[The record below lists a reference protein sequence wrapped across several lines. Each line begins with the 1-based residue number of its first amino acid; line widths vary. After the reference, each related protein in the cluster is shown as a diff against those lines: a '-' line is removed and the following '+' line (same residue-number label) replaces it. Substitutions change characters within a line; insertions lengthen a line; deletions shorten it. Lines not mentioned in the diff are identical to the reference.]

1 MELANTLCDEI
12 FYVEAVMVKVP
23 VFKGSCTAIV
33 TPFNEHGVDYERLK
47 KNLEFQYENGTSA
60 IVVCGTTG
68 ENATHTPNEHD
79 ELVRVTV
86 RTVNGR
92 MKVIA
97 GIGSNNTEN
106 ALRAAEN
113 AKYSGADAVLMV
125 TPYYN
130 KTTQKGLVEHFSYVA
145 DRVDIPMILYNVPC
159 RTGIGITAD
168 TCKVLSQHP
177 NINGIKEASGDIALA
192 AKIRSLC
199 GDDLY
204 IWSGND
210 DCTIPLMSL
219 GALGVISVASNI
231 VPGAVAKLCAL
242 CLEGS
247 YAEATELYAKYA
259 SLFSALFIETN
270 PIPVKAALKM
280 MGMDSGILR
289 LPLTEISQESFET
302 LLKAMRDAGI
312 NV

>member
-33 TPFNEHGVDYERLK
+33 TPFSEHGVDYERLK

-60 IVVCGTTG
+60 VVVCGTTG

-130 KTTQKGLVEHFSYVA
+130 KTTQKGLIEHFSYVA
-145 DRVDIPMILYNVPC
+145 DRVDIPMILYNVPS
-159 RTGIGITAD
+159 RTGIGISAD
-168 TCKVLSQHP
+168 TCKALSQHP

-270 PIPVKAALKM
+270 PIPVKAAMKM

-289 LPLTEISQESFET
+289 LPLTEIGQ
-302 LLKAMRDAGI
+302 
-312 NV
+312 

>member
-33 TPFNEHGVDYERLK
+33 TPFSEHGVDYERLK

-60 IVVCGTTG
+60 VVVCGTTG

-145 DRVDIPMILYNVPC
+145 DRVDIPMILYNVPS
-159 RTGIGITAD
+159 RTGIGISAD
-168 TCKVLSQHP
+168 TCKALSQHP

-242 CLEGS
+242 CLEGC

>member
-1 MELANTLCDEI
+1 
-12 FYVEAVMVKVP
+12 MVKVP

-33 TPFNEHGVDYERLK
+33 TPFSEHGVDYERLK

-60 IVVCGTTG
+60 VVVCGTTG

-130 KTTQKGLVEHFSYVA
+130 KTTQKGLIEHFSYVA
-145 DRVDIPMILYNVPC
+145 DRVDIPMILYNVPS
-159 RTGIGITAD
+159 RTGIGISAD
-168 TCKVLSQHP
+168 TCKALSQHP

-259 SLFSALFIETN
+259 SLLSALFIETN

>member
-1 MELANTLCDEI
+1 
-12 FYVEAVMVKVP
+12 MVKVP

-130 KTTQKGLVEHFSYVA
+130 KTTQKGLIEHFSYVA
-145 DRVDIPMILYNVPC
+145 DRVDIPMILYNVPS

-177 NINGIKEASGDIALA
+177 NINGIKEASGDISLA

-259 SLFSALFIETN
+259 SLFSSLFIETN
-270 PIPVKAALKM
+270 PIPVKAAMKM

>member
-1 MELANTLCDEI
+1 
-12 FYVEAVMVKVP
+12 MVKVP
-23 VFKGSCTAIV
+23 VFRGSCTAIV
-33 TPFNEHGVDYERLK
+33 TPFTEHGVDYERLK

-97 GIGSNNTEN
+97 GIGSNNTAN
-106 ALRAAEN
+106 ALRAAED

-145 DRVDIPMILYNVPC
+145 DRVDIPMILYNVPS
-159 RTGIGITAD
+159 RTGIGMTAD

-192 AKIRSLC
+192 AKIRSMC

-289 LPLTEISQESFET
+289 LPLTDISQESFET

-312 NV
+312 SV

>member
-1 MELANTLCDEI
+1 
-12 FYVEAVMVKVP
+12 MVKVP

-33 TPFNEHGVDYERLK
+33 TPFSEHGVDYERLK

-97 GIGSNNTEN
+97 GIGSNNTAN
-106 ALRAAEN
+106 ALRAAED

-130 KTTQKGLVEHFSYVA
+130 KTTQKGLIEHFSYVA
-145 DRVDIPMILYNVPC
+145 DRVDIPMILYNVPS
-159 RTGIGITAD
+159 RTGIGISAD
-168 TCKVLSQHP
+168 TCKALSQHP

>member
-1 MELANTLCDEI
+1 
-12 FYVEAVMVKVP
+12 MVKVP

-33 TPFNEHGVDYERLK
+33 TPFSEHGVDYERLK

-97 GIGSNNTEN
+97 GIGSNNTAN
-106 ALRAAEN
+106 ALRAAED
-113 AKYSGADAVLMV
+113 AKYSGANAVLMV

-130 KTTQKGLVEHFSYVA
+130 KTTQKGLIEHFSYVA
-145 DRVDIPMILYNVPC
+145 DRVDIPMILYNVPS
-159 RTGIGITAD
+159 RTGIGISAD
-168 TCKVLSQHP
+168 TCKALSQHP

>member
-33 TPFNEHGVDYERLK
+33 TPFDEHGVDYERLK

-113 AKYSGADAVLMV
+113 AKYSGADSVLMV

-130 KTTQKGLVEHFSYVA
+130 KTTQKGLIEHFSYVA
-145 DRVDIPMILYNVPC
+145 DRVDIPMILYNVPS
-159 RTGIGITAD
+159 RTGIGISAD
-168 TCKVLSQHP
+168 TCKALSQHP

-231 VPGAVAKLCAL
+231 VPSAVAKLCAL

>member
-1 MELANTLCDEI
+1 
-12 FYVEAVMVKVP
+12 MVKVP

-130 KTTQKGLVEHFSYVA
+130 KTTQKGLIEHFSYVA
-145 DRVDIPMILYNVPC
+145 DRVDIPMILYNVPS

-177 NINGIKEASGDIALA
+177 NINGIKEASGDISLA

-270 PIPVKAALKM
+270 PIPVKAAMKM

-302 LLKAMRDAGI
+302 LLKALRDAGI

>member
-1 MELANTLCDEI
+1 
-12 FYVEAVMVKVP
+12 MVKVP

-33 TPFNEHGVDYERLK
+33 TPFSEQGVDYERLK

-60 IVVCGTTG
+60 VVVCGTTG

-113 AKYSGADAVLMV
+113 AKYSGADAALMV

-130 KTTQKGLVEHFSYVA
+130 KTTQKGLIEHFSYVA
-145 DRVDIPMILYNVPC
+145 DRVDIPMILYNVPS
-159 RTGIGITAD
+159 RTGIGISAD
-168 TCKVLSQHP
+168 TCKALAQHP

-270 PIPVKAALKM
+270 PIPVKAAMKM

-289 LPLTEISQESFET
+289 LPLTEIGQESFET

>member
-33 TPFNEHGVDYERLK
+33 TPFSEHGVDYERLK

-60 IVVCGTTG
+60 VVVCGTTG

-130 KTTQKGLVEHFSYVA
+130 KTTQKGLIEHFSYVA
-145 DRVDIPMILYNVPC
+145 DRVDIPMILYNVPS
-159 RTGIGITAD
+159 RTGIGISAD
-168 TCKVLSQHP
+168 TCKALSQHP

-289 LPLTEISQESFET
+289 LPLTEIGQESFET